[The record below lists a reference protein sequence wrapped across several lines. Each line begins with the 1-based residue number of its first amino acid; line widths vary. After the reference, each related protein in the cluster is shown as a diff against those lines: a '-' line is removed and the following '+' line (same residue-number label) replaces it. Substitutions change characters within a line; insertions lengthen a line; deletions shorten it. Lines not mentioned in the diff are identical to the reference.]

1 VTPQRL
7 GQHFLAD
14 PAWRERIAGV
24 VLRPRASADA
34 ERAGLWIEIGA
45 GHGEMTALLAQ
56 QARHVIAIELDS
68 NLLPDLRA
76 AAARLVNVS
85 VVPGD
90 VLSLDL
96 GKLARDSEFGGEPD
110 GFFHVYGNLPYYITS
125 PIVHHLFGN
134 AGGLE
139 SAFLVVQREVAERI
153 AARPGTRDY
162 GYFSAFTQL
171 YSRPE
176 ILLHIPPGAFQPPPQ
191 VDSALVALRIPGERA
206 HLGVQ
211 DESAFLRFLKVCFA
225 QKRKTLR
232 NNLRSAWPPGVVD
245 DRLRQARI
253 APGARAEQL
262 TLAEFARLF
271 AERKIP

>member
-1 VTPQRL
+1 MLLHFPLVTPQHL

-14 PAWRERIAGV
+14 PAWRERIAGAM
-24 VLRPRASADA
+24 LRPLASADA

-76 AAARLVNVS
+76 ATARLVNVS

-96 GKLARDSEFGGEPD
+96 GKLARDSEFGGEPH

-134 AGGLE
+134 ADRLQ
-139 SAFLVVQREVAERI
+139 SAFLVVPREG
-153 AARPGTRDY
+153 AARLPAGPG
-162 GYFSAFTQL
+162 S
-171 YSRPE
+171 
-176 ILLHIPPGAFQPPPQ
+176 
-191 VDSALVALRIPGERA
+191 
-206 HLGVQ
+206 
-211 DESAFLRFLKVCFA
+211 
-225 QKRKTLR
+225 
-232 NNLRSAWPPGVVD
+232 
-245 DRLRQARI
+245 
-253 APGARAEQL
+253 
-262 TLAEFARLF
+262 AEF
-271 AERKIP
+271 